1 MWSQTLPIKDLP
13 LSAHL
18 LLLILAFIFWKS
30 CSRYLGRS
38 QVLKS
43 PPGPWKLPILGN
55 LLQLAGHPLPHYALR
70 DLARKH
76 GPIIHLKLGQSEATI
91 ISSSK
96 AALEVLKTHEINF
109 SQRPPSLYAESLTFG
124 GGSIA
129 FAPYGD
135 FWREVRKI
143 IVSELLSS
151 KHVRAFRFIR
161 EEEVN
166 NFVAS
171 ISSSSSKSSSINFS
185 EESMLLTNGIISRA
199 AFGNKC
205 KHQTEFIAVLDE
217 AMKLF
222 GGFGIPDLFPSLRFL
237 CLVTGTIPAMR
248 KALDKLGVVLDSIID
263 DHKRKR
269 SIKDDD
275 KPAGGFD
282 HNDDHQ
288 EEEDL
293 VDVLLKHHESNTKLD
308 FKLTTGQI
316 KDVVMEIFTAGSDTT
331 ATTLTWAMSELLKNP
346 RVMKK
351 AQAEVR
357 QSAFLTYEDIN
368 AQHKM
373 DYLKSIV
380 KETLR
385 LHPPIPLLPRESRE
399 RCEIDGYVL
408 PAKTKAIINVWALAR
423 DPEQWGGDADSFK
436 PERFL
441 NDSMTAKMDFRGSDF
456 ELIPFGSGRRRCPG
470 MSFANAVIE
479 LALFQ
484 LLYHFDW
491 KLANGIKPDDLD
503 MTERWGAACKKRDDL
518 YVIATPHILDS
529 MTKS

>member
-1 MWSQTLPIKDLP
+1 MGGAKGGGGGGGGGAKGGGGGGAKGAGGGGAKGGGGGGPKV
-13 LSAHL
+13 
-18 LLLILAFIFWKS
+18 LAAEEPKLAVEEEGERPRAEAKS
-30 CSRYLGRS
+30 SS
-38 QVLKS
+38 HPQ
-43 PPGPWKLPILGN
+43 GPWKLPILGN

-96 AALEVLKTHEINF
+96 AALEVLKTREINF
-109 SQRPPSLYAESLTFG
+109 SQRPPSSYAESLTFG

-275 KPAGGFD
+275 KPAGGVD

-436 PERFL
+436 PDRFL
-441 NDSMTAKMDFRGSDF
+441 NDSMTAKIDFRGSDF
-456 ELIPFGSGRRRCPG
+456 ELIPFGSGH
-470 MSFANAVIE
+470 VIC
-479 LALFQ
+479 Q
-484 LLYHFDW
+484 CSD
-491 KLANGIKPDDLD
+491 
-503 MTERWGAACKKRDDL
+503 
-518 YVIATPHILDS
+518 
-529 MTKS
+529 